1 MTIATRNNNNRWL
14 WIVMA
19 LLAAGIVYSVRM
31 VTRTRLPIRVAQV
44 RRGDIVSTFST
55 NGIVEPITNF
65 EAHAPYAGL
74 VKAVFVHEGDHVS
87 EGRLL
92 IEMDDTEAR
101 TREASALAAVRAA
114 QANYD
119 SLTNGGSQQER
130 YTLDGDKARTKAD
143 RDQAESQLA
152 TLKKLATQG
161 AASAAEVAA
170 AQQRLDQANA
180 SLHLLDLRKQS
191 PYDAPDLEH
200 AKAALEDAQSS
211 YAAAR
216 KTLEEVS
223 VHAPFAGTVYALPVS
238 ATEYIGQGDRLLEM
252 ADLTKVQV
260 RAYFDEPEIGKLAV
274 GLPIRIVWDALPLR
288 SWQGHIARVPSTVV
302 TYTTRHVGAAIV
314 TVDNADG
321 TLLPDTNVTVTVTT
335 SSTPDVINIP
345 REALHASGGQDF
357 VYVLDGETLR
367 RTPVKTGIITLT
379 SIQIVNGLHEGE
391 TVALGTA
398 NGQPIVDRV
407 PVKVVP

>member
-1 MTIATRNNNNRWL
+1 MTIANRNNNNRWL

-19 LLAAGIVYSVRM
+19 LLAAGIFYSVRM
-31 VTRTRLPIRVAQV
+31 VTRTRLPIRVALVQ
-44 RRGDIVSTFST
+44 RGDIVSALST

-74 VKAVFVHEGDHVS
+74 VKAVFVHEGDRVP
-87 EGRLL
+87 EGKLL
-92 IEMDDTEAR
+92 IELDDTEAK
-101 TREASALAAVRAA
+101 TREATALATVRAA

-130 YTLDGDKARTKAD
+130 YTLEGDKARTKAD

-152 TLKKLATQG
+152 TLKKLAIQG
-161 AASAAEVAA
+161 AASTAEVAA

-191 PYDAPDLEH
+191 PYDAPDLER
-200 AKAALEDAQSS
+200 AKAALEEAQSS
-211 YAAAR
+211 YAAAG
-216 KTLEEVS
+216 KTLQQVS
-223 VHAPFAGTVYALPVS
+223 LRAPFSGTIYALPVS
-238 ATEYIGQGDRLLEM
+238 ASEYVGQGDRLYEM

-274 GLPIRIVWDALPLR
+274 GLPIKIVWDALPLR
-288 SWQGHIARVPSTVV
+288 SWQGHIARVPSTVI

-335 SSTPDVINIP
+335 SSTPGVLNIP

-357 VYVLDGETLR
+357 VYVLDGDTLR
-367 RTPVKTGIITLT
+367 RTPVKTGVMTLT
-379 SIQIVNGLHEGE
+379 SIQIVDGLHEGE
-391 TVALGTA
+391 SVALGTT
-398 NGQPIVDRV
+398 NGQPIVDHV
-407 PVKVVP
+407 PVKVVQ

>member
-1 MTIATRNNNNRWL
+1 MTIAIRNNNNRWL
-14 WIVMA
+14 WIVVA
-19 LLAAGIVYSVRM
+19 LLAAGIFYSVRM

-44 RRGDIVSTFST
+44 QRGDIVSALST

-74 VKAVFVHEGDHVS
+74 VKAVFVHEGDRVP
-87 EGRLL
+87 EGKLL
-92 IEMDDTEAR
+92 IEMDETEAR
-101 TREASALAAVRAA
+101 TREATALAAVRAA
-114 QANYD
+114 QASYD

-130 YTLDGDKARTKAD
+130 YTLEGDKARTKAD

-152 TLKKLATQG
+152 TLKKLAAQG
-161 AASAAEVAA
+161 AASTAEVAA

-211 YAAAR
+211 YTAAK

-223 VHAPFAGTVYALPVS
+223 VRAPFSGTVYALPVS

-252 ADLTKVQV
+252 ANLTKVQV

-288 SWQGHIARVPSTVV
+288 SWQGHIARVPSTVI

-314 TVDNADG
+314 TVDNADR
-321 TLLPDTNVTVTVTT
+321 NH
-335 SSTPDVINIP
+335 SS
-345 REALHASGGQDF
+345 
-357 VYVLDGETLR
+357 
-367 RTPVKTGIITLT
+367 RTRT
-379 SIQIVNGLHEGE
+379 
-391 TVALGTA
+391 
-398 NGQPIVDRV
+398 
-407 PVKVVP
+407 